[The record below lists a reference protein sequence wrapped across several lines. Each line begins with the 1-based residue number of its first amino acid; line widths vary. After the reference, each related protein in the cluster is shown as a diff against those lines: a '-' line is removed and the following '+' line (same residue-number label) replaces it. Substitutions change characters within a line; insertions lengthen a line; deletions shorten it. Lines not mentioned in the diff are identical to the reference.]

1 VDKHQIIRRIE
12 YLSKKLGEEEAWKEM
27 RYWLENKA
35 TLKELENLYRNLVK
49 SYYERKKSQKRKRR
63 DVSLTRRI
71 FGV

>member
-1 VDKHQIIRRIE
+1 MQ
-12 YLSKKLGEEEAWKEM
+12 
-27 RYWLENKA
+27 YWLENKA